1 MEEVSVFTHMTHI
14 GDVRSLVLHPG
25 TTSHAQRT
33 DEERRI
39 LGVGPGTLRLS
50 IGIEDVDDLIGDLA
64 RVLESVRETV
74 A

>member
-1 MEEVSVFTHMTHI
+1 M
-14 GDVRSLVLHPG
+14 RSAP
-25 TTSHAQRT
+25 TR
-33 DEERRI
+33 RRI